1 VLKSPQLTESK
12 FLVYST
18 MAIVLLLGVHLFQQ
32 QINLFYNQDNYVGF
46 HTLLESFSIST
57 SSAIM
62 LYGLKNFGKSQSSQM
77 LLLSFTFL
85 VVGTLDMLH
94 TLTFKGMP
102 FFLTQSSV
110 DKATWFWVSARIIQA
125 LLILAI
131 LLLPDRKLRRDYR
144 FPMFLLAAL
153 IIAAVGAV
161 VFTFEKRLPLLVI
174 EGQGTT
180 LLKNG
185 IEYFVC
191 FIQFIA
197 LIFTLYQYH
206 IEKSETKLSIALAL
220 FFLLLTS
227 LIFTIYRS
235 VFDLDNFTGHIFKAF
250 GFYYILKGFYFKK
263 GEFERA
269 ELEHQKLIN
278 EMPGFI
284 FKAVKKGN
292 QFVFTYGAGELLE
305 HLHIEK
311 EEIIGKSVGEIFIA
325 NPAIIHEYCRLALS
339 LQEKTVFE
347 IDHFGKTLLISIK
360 PGFDEFEQEVVLGS
374 VIEMT
379 GFYQEPAVKDKGKK
393 KAKFAVM

>member
-1 VLKSPQLTESK
+1 MMKSQLTEGK

-18 MAIVLLLGVHLFQQ
+18 MAIVLLLGIHLFQE
-32 QINLFYNQDNYVGF
+32 QINTFYNPNNYVGF

-62 LYGLKNFGKSQSSQM
+62 LYGLKNYGKSGSSQM

-102 FFLTQSSV
+102 FFLTESSV
-110 DKATWFWVSARIIQA
+110 AKATWFWVSARAIQA
-125 LLILAI
+125 VLILAI
-131 LLLPDRKLRRDYR
+131 LVLPNWKLKKDYR
-144 FPMFLLAAL
+144 FPMYLLAFL
-153 IIAAVGAV
+153 MIGAIGTV
-161 VFTFEKRLPLLVI
+161 VFTFEKSLPLLVI
-174 EGQGTT
+174 EGKGTT

-191 FIQFIA
+191 FVQFLA
-197 LIFTLYQYH
+197 LIFTLYKYH
-206 IEKSETKLSIALAL
+206 MERSETKLAIALAL

-235 VFDLDNFTGHIFKAF
+235 VFDLDNFTGHIFKAI

-269 ELEHQKLIN
+269 EMEHQKLIN
-278 EMPGFI
+278 DLPGFI
-284 FKAVKKGN
+284 FKAAKKGN
-292 QFVFTYGAGELLE
+292 QFVFTYGAGELLQQ
-305 HLHIEK
+305 LHIEK
-311 EEIIGKSVGEIFIA
+311 DELIGRPLKEVFAA
-325 NPAIIHEYCRLALS
+325 NPTIIHEYCQLALN
-339 LQEKTVFE
+339 LQDKTVFE
-347 IDHFGKTLLISIK
+347 MEHLDKTLLISIK
-360 PGFDEFEQEVVLGS
+360 PVFEEFEQEVVIGS

-379 GFYQEPAVKDKGKK
+379 GFYQEPAMKGRNKK
-393 KAKFAVM
+393 RSKFAVM